1 MTSRMYPE
9 PTGGGAR
16 YMRPRDVIAARKRRE
31 RRDTLATDRT
41 YACAVDDLETALAY
55 DDLLVRYYGMDP
67 GDRRTCAR
75 CRWWADHAHHPGPDQ
90 WATVGGQDGHMCA
103 RDIRTALIA
112 FDRAANATEWTPC
125 PGGALTEVD
134 YAGMTFTLYLADH
147 TEGPSC
153 GAVFIVDRTRYGQRE
168 YVPALWVWLDARA
181 LAIRDAYH
189 RSLPTPCEPARE
201 PDSR

>member
-1 MTSRMYPE
+1 MAPRKYPE

-31 RRDTLATDRT
+31 RRDTITADRDRACTD
-41 YACAVDDLETALAY
+41 DDLETALAC
-55 DDLLVRYYGMDP
+55 DDLLVRYHWMNPD
-67 GDRRTCAR
+67 DRRTCGR
-75 CRWWADHAHHPGPDQ
+75 CGWWADHAHHPHDPHPDQ
-90 WATVGGQDGHMCA
+90 WATVGGQVGHMRA

-125 PGGALTEVD
+125 PGGAWTEID
-134 YAGMTFTLYLADH
+134 YAGTTFTLYLADH

-153 GAVFIVDRTRYGQRE
+153 GTVFLVDRTRHGQRE
-168 YVPALWVWLDARA
+168 WTPALWVWLDARA

-189 RSLPTPCEPARE
+189 RSPPATG
-201 PDSR
+201 PDFQ